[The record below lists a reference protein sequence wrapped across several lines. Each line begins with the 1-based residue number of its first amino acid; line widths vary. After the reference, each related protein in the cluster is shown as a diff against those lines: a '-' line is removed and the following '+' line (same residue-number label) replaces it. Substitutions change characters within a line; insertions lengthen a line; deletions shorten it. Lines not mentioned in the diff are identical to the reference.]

1 MRCESVIHGGTT
13 IVIVGVM
20 VVFPGAVIVD
30 LLPDFVDGN
39 MVMVGERWQSMVVA
53 TAIVRVVMVVFS
65 GVVVVALV
73 SGFVDACVVMVVVCE
88 RR

>member
-1 MRCESVIHGGTT
+1 
-13 IVIVGVM
+13 
-20 VVFPGAVIVD
+20 
-30 LLPDFVDGN
+30 
-39 MVMVGERWQSMVVA
+39 MVVA